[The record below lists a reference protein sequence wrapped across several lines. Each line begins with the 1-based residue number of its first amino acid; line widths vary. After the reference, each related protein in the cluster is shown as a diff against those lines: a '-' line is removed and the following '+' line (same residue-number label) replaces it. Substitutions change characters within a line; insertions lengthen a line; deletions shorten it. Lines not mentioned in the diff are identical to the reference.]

1 MRKHVRTVIGVALSV
16 LLLGWALRDVS
27 PTAVA
32 HEIRSADPLL
42 FAAAVAVALGGF
54 WFRAVRWGVLLL
66 PTGRVPFRP
75 RFASTLIGFAA
86 NNILPARVGEFAR
99 ALSLSRLTDVRL
111 GASLATL
118 VVERLFDGI
127 VVVALLFVAMSAPD
141 FPAGTIAGVDP
152 RAAARVFAVLMAM
165 VAVALGGLVVA
176 PAIAIRVA
184 ERIINT
190 ILPMR
195 VRHPLLDALR
205 SFIGGLAVLRSGRLF
220 LLSLVLACAQW
231 IFTAFSFLLGF
242 WAFGID
248 EVGLAGAV
256 FLQSLI
262 SLSVAIPSSPGFF
275 GPFEAAAK
283 VGLGLWGVNPDKAI
297 SFAVGFHLGGFIPTT
312 LIGLYYVWRLNLSW
326 KQVQQ
331 SEAVVET
338 EVEQD
343 AALVETPVSRTS

>member
-1 MRKHVRTVIGVALSV
+1 MRKHVRTVIGVTLSL

-27 PTAVA
+27 PTAVV
-32 HEIRSADPLL
+32 HEIRSANPFL
-42 FAAAVAVALGGF
+42 FAAAVAIALGGF

-99 ALSLSRLTDVRL
+99 ALSLSKLTSVRL

-118 VVERLFDGI
+118 VVERLFDGV

-141 FPAGTIAGVDP
+141 FPAGTIAGIDP
-152 RAAARVFAVLMAM
+152 RAAARLFAVLMS
-165 VAVALGGLVVA
+165 VIAVALGGLVVA
-176 PAIAIRVA
+176 PESALRFA
-184 ERIINT
+184 ERVSNAV
-190 ILPMR
+190 LPLR
-195 VRHPLLDALR
+195 VRHPVLDALR
-205 SFIGGLAVLRSGRLF
+205 SFIGGLAVLRSGKLF
-220 LLSLVLACAQW
+220 LLSLGLACAQW

-242 WAFGID
+242 WAFGIH
-248 EVGLAGAV
+248 EVGLAGAI

-262 SLSVAIPSSPGFF
+262 GLSVAIPSSPGFF

-283 VGLGLWGVNPDKAI
+283 VGLGLWGVGPDKAI

-312 LIGLYYVWRLNLSW
+312 LIGLYYVWRLGLSW
-326 KQVQQ
+326 TQVQH
-331 SEAVVET
+331 SEEVVET
-338 EVEQD
+338 AIEQGGEPS
-343 AALVETPVSRTS
+343 ETPTGRIS